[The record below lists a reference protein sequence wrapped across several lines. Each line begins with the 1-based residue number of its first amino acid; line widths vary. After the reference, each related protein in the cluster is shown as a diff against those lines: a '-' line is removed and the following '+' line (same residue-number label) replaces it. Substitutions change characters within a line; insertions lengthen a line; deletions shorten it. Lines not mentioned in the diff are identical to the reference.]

1 MGYKIERIYIKKN
14 EEGSYCTGL
23 IGYLG
28 EEGEVRDLSIEK
40 SYIQGYYETGAIVGR
55 NRGKIKKCTNESKV
69 IGDYYLTGRIAGRNT
84 NTIENCTNKGD
95 IYGGEA
101 QTGGIVGN
109 CDYGNNILVS
119 SCENYGNIDS
129 DIQSSSI
136 GGIIGGAYAS
146 NDSSIEISD
155 CYNIGK
161 VGNLDVDL
169 DSVGG
174 MVGRARDYKEVVYNS
189 ITIKNCINDGQVNGY
204 NGVGGIVGHLQNAYI
219 TKAKNTG
226 NVNGSYSLIGGITGK
241 NIDGYISMS
250 CNSGYIFLSEG
261 GFYGVGGISGNCQ
274 STNRVAKIEECYNT
288 GEVYDTSNM
297 DNGRQAAGIVAN
309 VSNAS
314 SSEYQSEILN
324 CYNTGYIHGIG
335 NMGGIASWGN
345 GFKIVNCYNI
355 GKLYCENEERGSK
368 GGIICNINEE
378 ANNQCINN
386 YWLDTCGASYGI
398 NELSS
403 NEGAESKTESEL
415 KGLASILSDK
425 YTDDKNNINN
435 GYPILKWQLE
445 ENNN

>member
-1 MGYKIERIYIKKN
+1 MGGEETLKEYLIEKGIISEEEIEEEGLIKLSENIYGISTYEDLKYLSESVNKGEEYKGKTIYVLNDIDCKAEYSEETGELTSGENFVPIGSSNTSIEKEIEGEGETKAFRGKLEGMGYKIERIYIKKN

-28 EEGEVRDLSIEK
+28 EEGEIKDLSIEK

-55 NRGKIKKCTNESKV
+55 NRGKIINCTNESKV
-69 IGDYYLTGRIAGRNT
+69 VGDYFLTGGIAGRNT

-101 QTGGIVGN
+101 QTAGIVGN
-109 CDYGNNILVS
+109 
-119 SCENYGNIDS
+119 
-129 DIQSSSI
+129 
-136 GGIIGGAYAS
+136 
-146 NDSSIEISD
+146 
-155 CYNIGK
+155 
-161 VGNLDVDL
+161 
-169 DSVGG
+169 
-174 MVGRARDYKEVVYNS
+174 
-189 ITIKNCINDGQVNGY
+189 
-204 NGVGGIVGHLQNAYI
+204 
-219 TKAKNTG
+219 
-226 NVNGSYSLIGGITGK
+226 
-241 NIDGYISMS
+241 
-250 CNSGYIFLSEG
+250 
-261 GFYGVGGISGNCQ
+261 
-274 STNRVAKIEECYNT
+274 
-288 GEVYDTSNM
+288 
-297 DNGRQAAGIVAN
+297 AG
-309 VSNAS
+309 NAS

-425 YTDDKNNINN
+425 YTEDKNNINN

>member
-1 MGYKIERIYIKKN
+1 MGYKIEKIYIKKN

-55 NRGKIKKCTNESKV
+55 NRGKIMNCTNESNIK
-69 IGDYYLTGRIAGRNT
+69 GEELTGGIAGRNI
-84 NTIENCTNKGD
+84 NIIDNCINKGNV
-95 IYGGEA
+95 IGGIR

-109 CDYGNNILVS
+109 CDFGNNVLVS
-119 SCENYGNIDS
+119 NCKNYGNIDS

-161 VGNLDVDL
+161 VGNLDVNL

-174 MVGRARDYKEVVYNS
+174 IVGRARDYKEVVYNN

-226 NVNGSYSLIGGITGK
+226 NVNGSYSLIGGITGI
-241 NIDGYISMS
+241 NRDGYTRMS

-274 STNRVAKIEECYNT
+274 STNGVAKIEECYNT
-288 GEVYDTSNM
+288 GEVYDISNI

-309 VSNAS
+309 V
-314 SSEYQSEILN
+314 E
-324 CYNTGYIHGIG
+324 
-335 NMGGIASWGN
+335 
-345 GFKIVNCYNI
+345 
-355 GKLYCENEERGSK
+355 
-368 GGIICNINEE
+368 
-378 ANNQCINN
+378 
-386 YWLDTCGASYGI
+386 
-398 NELSS
+398 
-403 NEGAESKTESEL
+403 
-415 KGLASILSDK
+415 
-425 YTDDKNNINN
+425 
-435 GYPILKWQLE
+435 
-445 ENNN
+445 